1 MGLNLPKTFKVL
13 GFVGEHKVTIVI
25 DSGASPN
32 FFSAKHVDELKLP
45 ISEADAY
52 GVILG
57 TGKSKKTQ
65 GVCKNVSL
73 SLQGVEVVADF
84 LPLAL
89 GSTNMILSI

>member
-1 MGLNLPKTFKVL
+1 MGLTLPKTFKVL

-32 FFSAKHVDELKLP
+32 FISVEQVDELKLP
-45 ISEADAY
+45 ISEAEAY

-65 GVCKNVSL
+65 GVCRNYKVWKLWQISY
-73 SLQGVEVVADF
+73 
-84 LPLAL
+84 PLHLGAL
-89 GSTNMILSI
+89 I